1 MNTLINYFQFPHVE
15 CYIYNEI
22 LLHFHHHN
30 QSWHLFTHLP
40 PLLHWQP
47 HSPLLLLLLLF
58 FFYSFSLIEASSV
71 DLIHRDSPN
80 SPFYNP
86 SEIPSQC
93 ITKVVRRSIS
103 HVNRFKPTSSLST
116 NAAQSDISSNGGE
129 YLLKYFVGTPPIEIL
144 GFADTST
151 DLIWLQCEPCS
162 IRYNHY
168 KKRGL

>member
-1 MNTLINYFQFPHVE
+1 MKSF
-15 CYIYNEI
+15 YIFIITTSHDISSLTYLLCCIDSRI
-22 LLHFHHHN
+22 LRCCCCCCF
-30 QSWHLFTHLP
+30 
-40 PLLHWQP
+40 
-47 HSPLLLLLLLF
+47 F

-86 SEIPSQC
+86 SEIPSQR
-93 ITKVVRRSIS
+93 IAKVVRRSIS